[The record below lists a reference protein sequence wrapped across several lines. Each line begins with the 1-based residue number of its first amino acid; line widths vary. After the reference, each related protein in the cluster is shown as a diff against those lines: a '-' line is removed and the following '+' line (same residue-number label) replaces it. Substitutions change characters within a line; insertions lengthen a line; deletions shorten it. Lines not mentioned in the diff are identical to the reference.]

1 MYASTSNS
9 CGSDAFDAS
18 LAVLAAI
25 DKYAYAKSIDGD
37 VAGEANSKI
46 NRYSQYYPAKEEA
59 FMRKLNEGSSMTVPC
74 WIGET
79 VRLRLK

>member
-46 NRYSQYYPAKEEA
+46 GRYSAYYPSKEEA
-59 FMRKLNEGSSMTVPC
+59 FMRKHNEGESMTVPC

-79 VRLRLK
+79 VRLRVK